1 MLSGCCGS
9 IFSILMSQTLRLVWT
24 SFSIWK
30 KCFLSRSEAQCLD
43 YWSYCSATKSALF
56 LSLYFCTA
64 LHKDTW
70 LKYEKLPICNLLLKN
85 KPVDDNLGA
94 NFNYECHQ
102 LSFHGLFYF
111 TCVFKVLHSSV
122 VGRLSRV
129 AMVVIYKKKTEWAL
143 ELLEHCSW
151 STVAATQ

>member
-30 KCFLSRSEAQCLD
+30 KCFLSRSGAQCLD
-43 YWSYCSATKSALF
+43 YWSDSSATKSALF

-85 KPVDDNLGA
+85 KPVGDILGA

-102 LSFHGLFYF
+102 VPFHGLFYF
-111 TCVFKVLHSSV
+111 TCVFKMLHSDV

-129 AMVVIYKKKTEWAL
+129 AMVVIYKKRQN
-143 ELLEHCSW
+143 EHLNFLS
-151 STVAATQ
+151 AAHEAQ